1 MDAPAVQYSSTAI
14 HNDYSHYLI
23 VVRRV
28 SHVKYGVTFIQMRS
42 VLVSDT
48 SVNNDM
54 KFYSGNYVVHTY
66 KILRRKDV
74 LIDALIEVWDLF
86 ISFLFLCETKSPR
99 PHFI

>member
-1 MDAPAVQYSSTAI
+1 M
-14 HNDYSHYLI
+14 
-23 VVRRV
+23 VRRV

-54 KFYSGNYVVHTY
+54 KFYSGNYCTY

-74 LIDALIEVWDLF
+74 LINRSLESYRFF
-86 ISFLFLCETKSPR
+86 ISFLFLFETKALTTLYLISLR
-99 PHFI
+99 LKTEKR

>member
-54 KFYSGNYVVHTY
+54 KFYSGNYIQDTREGEGCIH
-66 KILRRKDV
+66 I
-74 LIDALIEVWDLF
+74 
-86 ISFLFLCETKSPR
+86 
-99 PHFI
+99 

>member
-1 MDAPAVQYSSTAI
+1 MDAPAEQYSSTAI
-14 HNDYSHYLI
+14 HNDYSHYLV

-54 KFYSGNYVVHTY
+54 KFYSGTY

-74 LIDALIEVWDLF
+74 LI
-86 ISFLFLCETKSPR
+86 CSPN
-99 PHFI
+99 HT